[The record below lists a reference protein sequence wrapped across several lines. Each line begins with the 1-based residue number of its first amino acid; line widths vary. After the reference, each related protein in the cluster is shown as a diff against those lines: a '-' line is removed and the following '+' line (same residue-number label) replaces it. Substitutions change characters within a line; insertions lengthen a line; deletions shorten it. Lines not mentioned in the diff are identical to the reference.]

1 MRVQPSVSSCSVAAH
16 GFLQDTSDSHV
27 WVCKLPFSQSR
38 SILGWLMVYKHGSSV
53 LSCTLLK
60 KITLKRKKKKK
71 SQKETELFPSPLN
84 TYSIPTALDDA
95 FFMLTAG
102 LSKLL
107 AALRASWYFG
117 LASSYFPVSSKT
129 LQWCCILKK
138 LCRLGTFENPIWRI
152 NSIYFV
158 KKLEVK

>member
-1 MRVQPSVSSCSVAAH
+1 MTGARNRFLQVVNASAAFCLLLQCGGAWVLAGHFRQPCLGVQTTFFSVQKHPWVAHGIQAWKFCSVLH
-16 GFLQDTSDSHV
+16 IVEKDY
-27 WVCKLPFSQSR
+27 SQ
-38 SILGWLMVYKHGSSV
+38 
-53 LSCTLLK
+53 K
-60 KITLKRKKKKK
+60 KKKKKK

-129 LQWCCILKK
+129 LQWCCIL
-138 LCRLGTFENPIWRI
+138 
-152 NSIYFV
+152 
-158 KKLEVK
+158 